1 MARESFKFVG
11 VSNLNGKVK
20 VRYTNDKNRAKVL
33 ARCGHTDIEF
43 LGLSFDGF
51 QEDCVSVLLD
61 NNFHTSEARPE
72 SVREAVK
79 AEAKKLGF
87 KV

>member
-33 ARCGHTDIEF
+33 VRCGHTDVEF
-43 LGLSFDGF
+43 LALPFDGF
-51 QEDCVSVLLD
+51 QEDCVSLLLD
-61 NNFHTSEARPE
+61 NNFHTGETRSDA
-72 SVREAVK
+72 VRQAVK
-79 AEAKKLGF
+79 TEAARLGF